1 MIVYRRDF
9 SKTKFIYLLIKDE
22 KLLEKYNIM
31 KTKFGSNP
39 VYNEKYVKT
48 KMKVYDKK
56 INRDFHSNKMPKES
70 SEFLCLS
77 VILFH
82 SVYIKDNKYYPQVF
96 LEECKYIIK
105 EEKKSLKKLLLTT
118 YKFLLMTLI
127 KKILRKKI
135 KYRITYLFSF
145 PGV

>member
-9 SKTKFIYLLIKDE
+9 SKTKFIYFLIKDE
-22 KLLEKYNIM
+22 KLSEKYNII

-56 INRDFHSNKMPKES
+56 INRDFHSNKMLKES

-77 VILFH
+77 VILLY
-82 SVYIKDNKYYPQVF
+82 SVYIKDNKHYPQVL

-105 EEKKSLKKLLLTT
+105 EEKKSLKRLLLTT

>member
-1 MIVYRRDF
+1 MILYRRDF
-9 SKTKFIYLLIKDE
+9 SKTKFIYFLIKDE

-56 INRDFHSNKMPKES
+56 INRDFYSNKMPKES

-77 VILFH
+77 VILLH

-118 YKFLLMTLI
+118 YKFLLMT
-127 KKILRKKI
+127 
-135 KYRITYLFSF
+135 
-145 PGV
+145 

>member
-77 VILFH
+77 VILLH
-82 SVYIKDNKYYPQVF
+82 SVYIKDNKYYRQVF

-118 YKFLLMTLI
+118 YKFLLMT
-127 KKILRKKI
+127 
-135 KYRITYLFSF
+135 
-145 PGV
+145 

>member
-1 MIVYRRDF
+1 
-9 SKTKFIYLLIKDE
+9 
-22 KLLEKYNIM
+22 
-31 KTKFGSNP
+31 
-39 VYNEKYVKT
+39 
-48 KMKVYDKK
+48 
-56 INRDFHSNKMPKES
+56 MPKES

-77 VILFH
+77 VILLH

>member
-56 INRDFHSNKMPKES
+56 INRDFHSNKLPKES
-70 SEFLCLS
+70 S
-77 VILFH
+77 
-82 SVYIKDNKYYPQVF
+82 
-96 LEECKYIIK
+96 
-105 EEKKSLKKLLLTT
+105 
-118 YKFLLMTLI
+118 
-127 KKILRKKI
+127 
-135 KYRITYLFSF
+135 
-145 PGV
+145 

>member
-1 MIVYRRDF
+1 MILYRRDF
-9 SKTKFIYLLIKDE
+9 SKTKFIYFLIKDE

-56 INRDFHSNKMPKES
+56 INRDFYSNKMPKES

-77 VILFH
+77 VILLH
-82 SVYIKDNKYYPQVF
+82 SVYIKDNKYYRQVF

-118 YKFLLMTLI
+118 YKFLLMT
-127 KKILRKKI
+127 
-135 KYRITYLFSF
+135 
-145 PGV
+145 